1 MAFVLDA
8 SIALKWFV
16 EDEMVP
22 AADHLLERVIEEG
35 AVVPALFRWE
45 AQSVLTRAVLDGR
58 LTEDLMEVA
67 LEQLASLPIAVE
79 DPGENLFFGGEAQ
92 LALRYDITPYDAAY
106 LALALDYRIHL
117 ATADND
123 LARAARDANVRV
135 IYL

>member
-79 DPGENLFFGGEAQ
+79 DPGEKLFFGGEAQ